1 MPKKAPLSLRI
12 LEKLA
17 PHANISFAGID
28 NFAVRA
34 YNNKCYISNDSL
46 YGGNRHITFVIL
58 NDEVILLP
66 PKSKIS
72 KEDIVSAGVD
82 LVRRSGEKGLNARN
96 LAAALGCSTQP
107 IFTNFPSMEE
117 LRKSVICKASELYYA
132 CLERECAAANYPPY
146 KAMGMG
152 YIKFAAEERELFRL
166 LFMRDRS
173 GEEKSDGETEDVK
186 KSVELIM
193 KGTGLGM
200 NDAFML
206 HLELWI
212 FVHGIASMI
221 ATSYLNWE
229 SELVSRMVSDAYEG
243 IKARFISKDGKEDK
257 NVR

>member
-1 MPKKAPLSLRI
+1 M
-12 LEKLA
+12 
-17 PHANISFAGID
+17 
-28 NFAVRA
+28 
-34 YNNKCYISNDSL
+34 
-46 YGGNRHITFVIL
+46 
-58 NDEVILLP
+58 ILLP

-152 YIKFAAEERELFRL
+152 YIRFAAEERELFRL

-229 SELVSRMVSDAYEG
+229 SELVNRMVSDAYEG

>member
-1 MPKKAPLSLRI
+1 MPPTVRFTRDAVL
-12 LEKLA
+12 
-17 PHANISFAGID
+17 HAA
-28 NFAVRA
+28 
-34 YNNKCYISNDSL
+34 CQL
-46 YGGNRHITFVIL
+46 M
-58 NDEVILLP
+58 
-66 PKSKIS
+66 
-72 KEDIVSAGVD
+72 
-82 LVRRSGEKGLNARN
+82 RREGMEALNAR
-96 LAAALGCSTQP
+96 AIAKELGGSTQP
-107 IFTNFPSMEE
+107 IFRLFTNMED
-117 LRKSVICKASELYYA
+117 LH
-132 CLERECAAANYPPY
+132 
-146 KAMGMG
+146 
-152 YIKFAAEERELFRL
+152 RELILYVARQFQAHAEADMAQSDSPYIQLCTTYLLYGRDEPELFKL

-206 HLELWI
+206 HLEMWI

>member
-1 MPKKAPLSLRI
+1 MPKKSRLALRI

-17 PHANISFAGID
+17 PHANISSAVID

-34 YNNKCYISNDSL
+34 YNNKRY
-46 YGGNRHITFVIL
+46 ITFVIL

-132 CLERECAAANYPPY
+132 CLERECEAANYPPY

-152 YIKFAAEERELFRL
+152 YIRFAAEERELFRL

-193 KGTGLGM
+193 KGTGLAM

>member
-1 MPKKAPLSLRI
+1 MPKKSQLALRI

-17 PHANISFAGID
+17 PHANISSAGID

-34 YNNKCYISNDSL
+34 YNNKRY
-46 YGGNRHITFVIL
+46 ITFVIL

-82 LVRRSGEKGLNARN
+82 LVRCSGEKGLNA

-132 CLERECAAANYPPY
+132 CLERECEAANYPPY

-152 YIKFAAEERELFRL
+152 YIRFAAEERELFRL